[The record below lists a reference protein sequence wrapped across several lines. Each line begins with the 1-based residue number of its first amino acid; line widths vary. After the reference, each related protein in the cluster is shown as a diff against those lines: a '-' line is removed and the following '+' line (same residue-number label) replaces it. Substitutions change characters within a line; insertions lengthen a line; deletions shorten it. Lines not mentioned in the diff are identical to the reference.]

1 MIPDRP
7 PRRPTARRLHRGQA
21 VGLRG
26 SIVVFYLLYLFHM
39 LNLCTQSTMRRSAGV
54 LELAL
59 QRRELGDVRPDQGL
73 ADRYG
78 HRLADER

>member
-1 MIPDRP
+1 M
-7 PRRPTARRLHRGQA
+7 ACHLHKGEA
-21 VGLRG
+21 VSLRG
-26 SIVVFYLLYLFHM
+26 SVVVFCLFYLFNM
-39 LNLCTQSTMRRSAGV
+39 LHLITQSTMRRSAGV